1 MFEKLRNMAEAG
13 NQRAAE
19 NLERERARGRE
30 LDAELEQATA
40 DVAAADERLANI
52 DQEIATD
59 KQVVLDRITHSEA
72 RIAAAEAAAAQIETE
87 HQENMDRHR
96 EDLRLAELNL
106 AAAKAERLEAEK
118 GLTET
123 VERIANDGSVD

>member
-52 DQEIATD
+52 DQEMAAKRQERLDVNTQKQAEADIRQEEHEAEMTAITERTAETEVAT
-59 KQVVLDRITHSEA
+59 QAARERRLVSEA
-72 RIAAAEAAAAQIETE
+72 RVAKLQAQLDAM
-87 HQENMDRHR
+87 N
-96 EDLRLAELNL
+96 
-106 AAAKAERLEAEK
+106 
-118 GLTET
+118 
-123 VERIANDGSVD
+123 